1 VVDAVSKNLAT
12 PCVRNPRGLLLLA
25 LAHLALGDEE
35 RATELERDGE
45 RIAGS
50 GYDTYLSGPR
60 TRIALARGDRAMA
73 EALAVL
79 PLERSFVWGPGVF
92 TARLDVLVALRRYDS
107 IEHEAPSLLQAGT
120 LIEPFA
126 LRALGA
132 ARGDDELL
140 ERAQA
145 RFAALGL
152 GWHAAQTDK
161 LLAGLR

>member
-1 VVDAVSKNLAT
+1 
-12 PCVRNPRGLLLLA
+12 
-25 LAHLALGDEE
+25 
-35 RATELERDGE
+35 
-45 RIAGS
+45 
-50 GYDTYLSGPR
+50 
-60 TRIALARGDRAMA
+60 
-73 EALAVL
+73 
-79 PLERSFVWGPGVF
+79 VF